1 VDNPRIGGSEVSDR
15 RSGAGSRRRF
25 QGSRLWITP
34 KTREDPGVSGIALA
48 RSESGDSRLPETRI
62 ARMGGQS
69 PHSGDAWGIG
79 PHVWEAPPHTC
90 VRRSRYIEWT
100 HQTCRTGSG
109 PGFAM
114 QSGSDP
120 DLCVLTVRRPTRSP
134 RNATGPSS
142 STGCSTRLAISA
154 VKERAFR
161 EQASKTHTHPA
172 IRVCDP
178 GDLPGPDGDQ
188 QKERAA
194 HSEHRCLPVLPSRY
208 TPLLDTSPAPSLSPV
223 RESDSVRLGPGN

>member
-1 VDNPRIGGSEVSDR
+1 MDNPKNPR
-15 RSGAGSRRRF
+15 RSGSLWNRSGQIGILRLAGSRDSHRTCGRA
-25 QGSRLWITP
+25 IPTP
-34 KTREDPGVSGIALA
+34 VCD
-48 RSESGDSRLPETRI
+48 
-62 ARMGGQS
+62 
-69 PHSGDAWGIG
+69 G

-100 HQTCRTGSG
+100 LQTVHLVSG
-109 PGFAM
+109 PGLAI

-134 RNATGPSS
+134 QYANGPSS
-142 STGCSTRLAISA
+142 STGRSTRLAISA

-161 EQASKTHTHPA
+161 EQASKTHTQTA

-178 GDLPGPDGDQ
+178 GDLPGPDDDQ
-188 QKERAA
+188 QKESAA
-194 HSEHRCLPVLPSRY
+194 HSQHRCLPVLPSRY
-208 TPLLDTSPAPSLSPV
+208 TPLLDRSAYPSLSPV